1 MMDSDVRVCT
11 EGAPHACRSQIPVS
25 DSDQVLTSNSS
36 DTNQTSVGAC
46 LLRPQHFHAH
56 KVPLQLPHCQLKMD
70 VRVCTPSQ
78 GAPPPARRF
87 FISQPYSSS
96 LTLLILLAIGSRTAA
111 ADADYPSVMWVDA
124 VGGTDDDPC
133 GSGGPESPC
142 KSIQF
147 ALRLFPS
154 KASMTSNA
162 TIHVAAGN
170 YTVPSSGGGI
180 DFEGRPVMIVGEKG
194 KTVVDC
200 DGARNDTTVSV
211 EA

>member
-1 MMDSDVRVCT
+1 MMDS
-11 EGAPHACRSQIPVS
+11 
-25 DSDQVLTSNSS
+25 
-36 DTNQTSVGAC
+36 
-46 LLRPQHFHAH
+46 
-56 KVPLQLPHCQLKMD
+56 D

-87 FISQPYSSS
+87 FISQPYCSS

-111 ADADYPSVMWVDA
+111 ADADYPLVMWVDA

-147 ALRLFPS
+147 ALHLFPS
-154 KASMTSNA
+154 WYSMTSNA
-162 TIHVAAGN
+162 TIHVAAGK
-170 YTVPSSGGGI
+170 YTVPSSGGI

-200 DGARNDTTVSV
+200 DGAAEGFVAQKNEPSTAVTNECSPLPARLVGGG
-211 EA
+211 